1 MSNPIAK
8 IHYISDSVS
17 RKLMYNMAILGM
29 SGNQMKIFKRILKI
43 LGIITII
50 GIVFAVFCFLSLAAY
65 NNKNGIK
72 LSLNSL
78 KISDYIV
85 DEANAL
91 SEEDKQK
98 IIGIIEMSDN
108 KAKIGVVITK
118 TTKPLTIKEYGSK
131 IVGEWQTKKAFSKNG
146 VILIFAPEDPNFLVQ
161 YGRGEKALITD
172 EQSKKIIDLFTS
184 IFNQGKN
191 SEAMV
196 QGVKAII
203 DLSSGKDVT
212 IEPTTI
218 PIKKVTSSNP
228 TNPTKQPLPVLN
240 GGNIFS
246 LVNQYRSSK
255 GLPFLSVSDELCG
268 MAEKR
273 ADLMMANNMEAFK
286 KSSTGNHYQ
295 FDDVQ
300 YSGEGVGENIAA
312 NLGRD
317 NDVVEKWKTSPPH
330 NELMLWTEKEG
341 TPITKGCVATR
352 VSEVGSIVVLLVGDK

>member
-1 MSNPIAK
+1 MSNPIGK
-8 IHYISDSVS
+8 IYYISDSIFTK
-17 RKLMYNMAILGM
+17 RMYNVAILDLTN
-29 SGNQMKIFKRILKI
+29 NQMKILKRILKI
-43 LGIITII
+43 LGVLTII
-50 GIVFAVFCFLSLAAY
+50 GIIFAVFCFFSLAAY
-65 NNKNGIK
+65 NNKNGTK
-72 LSLNSL
+72 LGSNST

-85 DEANAL
+85 DEANIL

-98 IIGIIEMSDN
+98 IIGMIEMSST
-108 KAKIGVVITK
+108 KSKIGIVTTETAEPFANEEYYAAQVINDW
-118 TTKPLTIKEYGSK
+118 IK
-131 IVGEWQTKKAFSKNG
+131 KKSFSKNG
-146 VILIFAPEDPNFLVQ
+146 VILIFFTKNLNTVMQ
-161 YGRGEKALITD
+161 YGHGDSILLTREQGRKVLEIVTSSIGENND
-172 EQSKKIIDLFTS
+172 
-184 IFNQGKN
+184 
-191 SEAMV
+191 SEAMI

-203 DLSSGKDVT
+203 DLSSGKDIT

-218 PIKKVTSSNP
+218 PTKKTTSS
-228 TNPTKQPLPVLN
+228 NPTKQPLPVLN

-268 MAEKR
+268 MAGKR

-300 YSGEGVGENIAA
+300 YSGEGVGENVAA
-312 NLGRD
+312 NLAKD
-317 NDVVEKWKTSPPH
+317 NDVVEKWKTSSAH

-341 TPITKGCVATR
+341 TKITKGCVATR

>member
-1 MSNPIAK
+1 
-8 IHYISDSVS
+8 
-17 RKLMYNMAILGM
+17 
-29 SGNQMKIFKRILKI
+29 MKILKRILKV
-43 LGIITII
+43 LGILTII
-50 GIVFAVFCFLSLAAY
+50 GVVFAVICFLCLAVY

-72 LSLNSL
+72 LSPDSL

-85 DEANAL
+85 DEANVL

-98 IIGIIEMSDN
+98 IIGMIEMSDN
-108 KAKIGVVITK
+108 KAKIGVMITK
-118 TTKPLTIKEYGSK
+118 TTKPLSIFDYGTK
-131 IVGEWQTKKAFSKNG
+131 TVREWQKKKAFSKNG

-172 EQSKKIIDLFTS
+172 DQSKKIIYLFTS

-191 SEAMV
+191 SEAVV
-196 QGVKAII
+196 QGVKATI
-203 DLSSGKDVT
+203 DLSSGKNIT
-212 IEPTTI
+212 IEPTSI
-218 PIKKVTSSNP
+218 PSKKPTSS
-228 TNPTKQPLPVLN
+228 NPTKQPLPILN

-300 YSGEGVGENIAA
+300 YSGEGVGENVAA
-312 NLGRD
+312 NLARD
-317 NDVVEKWKTSPPH
+317 NDVVEKWKTSPAH

-341 TPITKGCVATR
+341 TKITKGCVATR
-352 VSEVGSIVVLLVGDK
+352 VSEVGSIVILLVGDK

>member
-1 MSNPIAK
+1 
-8 IHYISDSVS
+8 
-17 RKLMYNMAILGM
+17 
-29 SGNQMKIFKRILKI
+29 MKILKRILKI
-43 LGIITII
+43 FGILTII
-50 GIVFAVFCFLSLAAY
+50 GIVFAVICLLCLAYY

-72 LSLNSL
+72 LSPDSL

-85 DEANAL
+85 DEANIL
-91 SEEDKQK
+91 NEEDKQK
-98 IIGIIEMSDN
+98 IIGMIEMSDN
-108 KAKIGVVITK
+108 KAKIGVMITK
-118 TTKPLTIKEYGSK
+118 TIKPLSIFDYGTK
-131 IVGEWQTKKAFSKNG
+131 TVREWEEKKAFSKNG
-146 VILIFAPEDPNFLVQ
+146 VILFYASEDHPNFLIQ
-161 YGRGEKALITD
+161 YGKGEKALITE
-172 EQSKKIIDLFTS
+172 EQSQKIIDATTTS
-184 IFNQGKN
+184 FQNGENNKAII
-191 SEAMV
+191 

-203 DLSSGKDVT
+203 DLSSGKDIT
-212 IEPTTI
+212 IEPTLT
-218 PIKKVTSSNP
+218 PSKKSTSSS
-228 TNPTKQPLPVLN
+228 PTKQPLPVLN

-300 YSGEGVGENIAA
+300 YSGEGVGENVAA
-312 NLGRD
+312 NLARD
-317 NDVVEKWKTSPPH
+317 NDVVEKWKTSPAH

-341 TPITKGCVATR
+341 TKITKGCVATR

>member
-1 MSNPIAK
+1 
-8 IHYISDSVS
+8 
-17 RKLMYNMAILGM
+17 
-29 SGNQMKIFKRILKI
+29 MKNLKRILKI
-43 LGIITII
+43 FGILTII
-50 GIVFAVFCFLSLAAY
+50 GIVFAVISFLCLAYY

-72 LSLNSL
+72 LSPDSL

-85 DEANAL
+85 DEANIL
-91 SEEDKQK
+91 NEEDKQK
-98 IIGIIEMSDN
+98 IIGMIEMSDN
-108 KAKIGVVITK
+108 KAKIGVMITK
-118 TTKPLTIKEYGSK
+118 TTKPLSLFDYGTK
-131 IVGEWQTKKAFSKNG
+131 IVREWQKKKAFSKDG
-146 VILIFAPEDPNFLVQ
+146 VIIFYASEDHPNFLVQ
-161 YGRGEKALITD
+161 YGKGEKALITD
-172 EQSKKIIDLFTS
+172 DQSKKIIDITVSF
-184 IFNQGKN
+184 FQNGEQ
-191 SEAMV
+191 SEAII
-196 QGVKAII
+196 QGIKATI

-212 IEPTTI
+212 IEPTSTTT
-218 PIKKVTSSNP
+218 PTKKT
-228 TNPTKQPLPVLN
+228 TLLNPTKQPLPVLN

-300 YSGEGVGENIAA
+300 YSGEGVGENVAA
-312 NLGRD
+312 NLAKD
-317 NDVVEKWKTSPPH
+317 SDVVEKWKTSPAH

-341 TPITKGCVATR
+341 TKITKGCVATR